1 LQAVFRP
8 CIDLHAGQ
16 VKQIVGGTLSDDE
29 GKLLTNFVA
38 SESAGWFARKFKQD
52 GLLGGHV
59 IMLGP
64 GNDAAAR
71 EALAAYPGGLQVG
84 GGISAANAAAWLDA
98 GASHVI
104 VTSWLFEQG
113 VLSRDRL
120 AALVS
125 AVGRDRIV
133 LDLSCRKRGDE
144 YVVMTD
150 RWQRFTDLVLSSST
164 LASLRSSCSE
174 FLIHAVDVEG
184 LSAGI
189 DERLV
194 ELLAEWAE
202 LPTTYAG
209 GARSI
214 DDLARVQRLGRGRV
228 DLTIGSALDL
238 FGGQGVRYDDAV
250 AFNRAQIES
259 ATKS

>member
-1 LQAVFRP
+1 VFRP

-16 VKQIVGGTLSDDE
+16 VKQIVGGTLGDD
-29 GKLLTNFVA
+29 GRDLRTNFVA
-38 SESAGWFARKFKQD
+38 SESAGWFARKFQQD

-84 GGISAANAAAWLDA
+84 GGMSAGNAAQWLDA

-104 VTSWLFEQG
+104 VTSWIFEQG
-113 VLSRDRL
+113 ALSRQRL
-120 AALVS
+120 AALVT
-125 AVGRDRIV
+125 AVGRERIV
-133 LDLSCRKRGDE
+133 LDLSCRVRADQ

-150 RWQRFTDLVLSSST
+150 RWQHFTDLVLSKST
-164 LASLRSSCSE
+164 LADLSESCSE

-184 LSAGI
+184 LSRGI

-194 ELLAEWAE
+194 DLLAQWAD

-214 DDLARVQRLGRGRV
+214 DDLATVQRLGKGRI

-238 FGGQGVRYDDAV
+238 FGGHGVRYDDAV
-250 AFNRAQIES
+250 AFNRAES
-259 ATKS
+259 ERSPRPDCA